1 MATATTI
8 LPKDN
13 RIKVKDC
20 STITPP
26 YQALLAK
33 LDIVRSILK
42 RPLTLAEKILY
53 SHLDDPH
60 KSLGGG
66 GKIRGEA
73 YLQLR
78 PQRVAMQGMF
88 SLLI

>member
-1 MATATTI
+1 MPLAARHTAKRYLGSSLSRNVGFLATATS
-8 LPKDN
+8 LPQ
-13 RIKVKDC
+13 KDC

-26 YQALLAK
+26 YEALLSK
-33 LDIVRSILK
+33 LQTVRGILN

-73 YLQLR
+73 
-78 PQRVAMQGMF
+78 
-88 SLLI
+88 

>member
-1 MATATTI
+1 MPLAARGTAQRCLKSSFGRSARFLATATA
-8 LPKDN
+8 LPQ
-13 RIKVKDC
+13 KDC

-26 YQALLAK
+26 YEALLAK
-33 LDIVRSILK
+33 LQTVREILN

-66 GKIRGEA
+66 SNIRGEA
-73 YLQLR
+73 
-78 PQRVAMQGMF
+78 
-88 SLLI
+88 